1 MNFLNVLKILFNL
14 KSFSKN
20 LRHFFYACT
29 MGSVLIW
36 QSLFEA
42 LIKNSCINHLGCWFS
57 SFIIFFYLHNIPCI
71 LIIYFH
77 STSSRVCCAFSLW
90 LPFAWLRTLFHPEF
104 LSFWSCPS
112 SPLHP
117 GLLLISPFFA
127 YLAYLTACLFIY
139 ALISLAQPWPASI
152 FSINRGFF
160 HRVLW
165 SPRSSSISALFV
177 YETAS
182 AFFLEY
188 RGVTHRSLHASAAEI
203 RKIFAAKREINCT
216 QMIARILCK
225 TKWSLVPWK
234 KYLRSQKYVDIFAS
248 LNNLLKIL
256 KYFRKNEK
264 LKDKIEFI
272 IYLTK

>member
-20 LRHFFYACT
+20 LRYFFYACT

-42 LIKNSCINHLGCWFS
+42 LIKNSYINQLGCWLLPSLFS
-57 SFIIFFYLHNIPCI
+57 SFNIAVHAFWLFIFI
-71 LIIYFH
+71 
-77 STSSRVCCAFSLW
+77 CCAFSLR

-104 LSFWSCPS
+104 LSFWSFFLS
-112 SPLHP
+112 SSLRI
-117 GLLLISPFFA
+117 LLLISPFFA

-139 ALISLAQPWPASI
+139 ALISLSPSPGLPRSLVSIAASFIVFFDRKI
-152 FSINRGFF
+152 FLHIRPLCVRN
-160 HRVLW
+160 HRV
-165 SPRSSSISALFV
+165 PV
-177 YETAS
+177 
-182 AFFLEY
+182 FFRPY
-188 RGVTHRSLHASAAEI
+188 RGVTHRSLQASAAEI

-216 QMIARILCK
+216 QMIAGILCK

-248 LNNLLKIL
+248 INNLLKIL
-256 KYFRKNEK
+256 KYLRKHEK

-272 IYLTK
+272 IYLRK